1 MALGGHTKPAVGA
14 LDTQNELHSYFFFFF
29 WPPVSCIHQLASL
42 GHILL
47 LKIYVE
53 SSSMHNYFIYFIYC
67 YC

>member
-14 LDTQNELHSYFFFFF
+14 LDTQNELRSCYFFF